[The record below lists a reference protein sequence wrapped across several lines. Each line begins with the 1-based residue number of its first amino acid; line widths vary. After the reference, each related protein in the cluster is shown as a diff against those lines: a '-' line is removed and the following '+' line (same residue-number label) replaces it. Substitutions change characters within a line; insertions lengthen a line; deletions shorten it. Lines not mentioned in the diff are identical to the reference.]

1 MKPDLKVRLL
11 QVVVTY
17 SNSQISKM
25 LMKFKSSILFA
36 MLTIYWQG
44 MAFAQ
49 VRLITEEEAKA
60 PSQQVSSTRA
70 ITRGP
75 GVKLLTPANVT
86 AKSFAFKLMLEPRG
100 GASLNATSL
109 RVEYLKHPPIDLT
122 SRVQSG
128 LVGNTLEMSNVTVPT
143 GEHPLRVSIRDSEGR
158 EGSTVIHLNAK

>member
-1 MKPDLKVRLL
+1 
-11 QVVVTY
+11 
-17 SNSQISKM
+17 M
-25 LMKFKSSILFA
+25 LMKFKFSILFA
-36 MLTIYWQG
+36 MLSMCWQG
-44 MAFAQ
+44 LAFAQ
-49 VRLITEEEAKA
+49 VKLITEEEAKA

-75 GVKLLTPANVT
+75 GVKLLTPSDVI
-86 AKSFAFKLMLEPRG
+86 AKSFPFKLMLEPRG
-100 GASLNATSL
+100 GASLNVASL
-109 RVEYLKHPPIDLT
+109 KVEYLKHPPIDLT